1 MFQLAGRAIVGAAL
15 AVLFLVVYPLSPI
28 VLHPYAAVVQPALN
42 RLVTPDA
49 ISGGAL
55 AAAEAESD
63 PAQIRRI
70 PPYLATGSLAA
81 YGSVSMPELVSFA
94 SDLKALVGTRNTYI
108 ELVPSVYTGLI
119 YFTADLRQGPYQ
131 YDKETMILNG
141 LMLRDWFAY
150 FKAHVN
156 DFECLITQATT
167 STEAAIFLE
176 AFPNATIVER
186 RLGTHLFYVLL
197 RDAHAAE
204 GGHDVLREL
213 KQ

>member
-1 MFQLAGRAIVGAAL
+1 M
-15 AVLFLVVYPLSPI
+15 
-28 VLHPYAAVVQPALN
+28 VQPALN

-81 YGSVSMPELVSFA
+81 YGSVSMSELVSFA

-131 YDKETMILNG
+131 YDKETMI
-141 LMLRDWFAY
+141 
-150 FKAHVN
+150 
-156 DFECLITQATT
+156 
-167 STEAAIFLE
+167 
-176 AFPNATIVER
+176 
-186 RLGTHLFYVLL
+186 
-197 RDAHAAE
+197 
-204 GGHDVLREL
+204 
-213 KQ
+213 